1 MFVRKKKAIALLTVL
16 VFMLLVTIIAGAA
29 LSIMTKQARL
39 AEHQIRR
46 IKGFYAVESAINKA
60 YQSLRVRG
68 ITVAPAVNCPGPAN
82 QWCRI
87 PGAGLGTWQWD
98 WNGAAGDM
106 FEWSLDGAGNVLQQR
121 QVTVLYNPNLVAVG
135 GLQARQ
141 LRATVSYRP
150 N

>member
-1 MFVRKKKAIALLTVL
+1 MFMRDKKAVALLTVL

-60 YQSLRVRG
+60 YQSLRVQG
-68 ITVAPAVNCPGPAN
+68 ITVPPVNCPGPAN
-82 QWCRI
+82 QWCRF
-87 PGAGLGTWQWD
+87 PGGPLGIWQWT
-98 WNGAAGDM
+98 WNGAAADM
-106 FEWSLDGAGNVLQQR
+106 FEWRLNAAGAVDQVR
-121 QVTVLYNPNLVAVG
+121 QVTILYNPNLFAAG
-135 GLQARQ
+135 ALQGRQ
-141 LRATVSYRP
+141 MRATVSYRP

>member
-1 MFVRKKKAIALLTVL
+1 MFIRDKRAIALLTVL

-68 ITVAPAVNCPGPAN
+68 ITAIPPACPQNN
-82 QWCRI
+82 QWCNTG
-87 PGAGLGTWQWD
+87 GAGLGVWQWN

-106 FEWSLDGAGNVLQQR
+106 FEWRLDGAGNVLQQR
-121 QVTVLYNPNLVAVG
+121 QVTVLYNPNLVVTG

-141 LRATVSYRP
+141 IRATVSYRP